1 MSGLKRCPADGCDFR
16 GGEEQIT
23 GHWGGKQG
31 GVHEGPFPGLE
42 GDGGAPEA
50 SDPDP
55 DPDSTPEAGASD
67 ANNPTMPSGSP
78 ATSATDAV
86 ELPCGHDSYDP
97 AEAPE
102 PPFNVRCGTC
112 GERYGVTE

>member
-1 MSGLKRCPADGCDFR
+1 MSELKRCPADGCDFQ
-16 GGEEQIT
+16 GAEEQIT
-23 GHWGGKQG
+23 GHWGGKQE

-42 GDGGAPEA
+42 GDDGTSEA

-55 DPDSTPEAGASD
+55 DPEPEPGSAGAD
-67 ANNPTMPSGSP
+67 NPTMPSGSP
-78 ATSATDAV
+78 ATAATTDAV

-97 AEAPE
+97 RDAPE
-102 PPFNVRCGTC
+102 PPFNVRCATC